1 VRKCLGV
8 AAVVAALCV
17 MPWAQAQ
24 TPASA
29 LASELAQVPATA
41 QTLASNTTQA
51 PTSNSTQTPA
61 SAPSPAPSSQQGTS
75 TSAPGQRP
83 GQGPKYPRLELF
95 GGYSYGQTGFFNSG
109 HWGHLNGWD
118 ASFALNGA
126 SWLGLVVEGSEYF
139 GPSPIPTGANQA
151 PFQSCP
157 PFCPL
162 TSPTFNAKTREYNIL
177 FGLQFP
183 YRKYERWTPFGE
195 LMFGHGGVRGEAT
208 GQQNVTEVEVSSGL
222 ALLAGAGAD
231 YKVNQRFA
239 VRIKADYLQTRTS
252 FPLIGKAKQ
261 DNLRLS
267 VGIVIRN
274 VHRKRRTLEEETPPE
289 P

>member
-8 AAVVAALCV
+8 VAGVAALCV
-17 MPWAQAQ
+17 LSWAQAQ
-24 TPASA
+24 APASA
-29 LASELAQVPATA
+29 SAPAPD
-41 QTLASNTTQA
+41 SNQA
-51 PTSNSTQTPA
+51 PTSAPPA
-61 SAPSPAPSSQQGTS
+61 APSSQQGTS
-75 TSAPGQRP
+75 PPPTLQTPAK
-83 GQGPKYPRLELF
+83 GPKYPRLELF

-109 HWGHLNGWD
+109 HWAHLNGWN
-118 ASFALNGA
+118 ASFAANGA

-139 GPSPIPTGANQA
+139 GPSPIPSATAA
-151 PFQSCP
+151 PFPSCP
-157 PFCPL
+157 QWCPL
-162 TSPTFNAKTREYNIL
+162 TSPTFDAQTREYNIL

-195 LMFGHGGVRGEAT
+195 LMFGHGGVRGQAT
-208 GQQNVTEVEVSSGL
+208 GQDNVTEVEVSSGL
-222 ALLAGAGAD
+222 ALLAGGGAD

-239 VRIKADYLQTRTS
+239 VRVKADYLQTRTS
-252 FPLIGKAKQ
+252 WPAPLGKAKQ

-274 VHRKRRTLEEETPPE
+274 VHKKKRTLEEETPPE